1 MKGAP
6 LEAARA
12 AKSEVIEAFA
22 GVGDVV
28 GVGLVSMGDGY
39 GLKVNLA
46 EAPARDVLPPREIS
60 GVPIRIEV
68 VGTLRKRSS

>member
-12 AKSEVIEAFA
+12 AKSEVFRAFA

-28 GVGLVSMGDGY
+28 GVGLVSMGAGY

-46 EAPARDVLPPREIS
+46 AAPARE
-60 GVPIRIEV
+60 
-68 VGTLRKRSS
+68 